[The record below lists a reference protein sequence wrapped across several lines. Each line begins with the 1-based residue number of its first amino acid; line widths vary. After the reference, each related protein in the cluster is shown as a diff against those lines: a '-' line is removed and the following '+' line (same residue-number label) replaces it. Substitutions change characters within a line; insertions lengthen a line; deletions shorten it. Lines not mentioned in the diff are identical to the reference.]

1 MYLQIQNKP
10 QEKIELTKIVLSIKY
25 KEIGYWFIGNWE
37 LVYSCIGILVYSD
50 STILVNF
57 VQLCTMLDGSSI

>member
-25 KEIGYWFIGNWE
+25 K
-37 LVYSCIGILVYSD
+37 VV
-50 STILVNF
+50 STQYLH
-57 VQLCTMLDGSSI
+57 LTTYD